1 MTMPQLLIAA
11 TCVYTGA
18 IVATA
23 YFTRATP
30 RRIVGAIA
38 GGVVVAVVG
47 IGIEILCQTLGF
59 WHYPSTRDR
68 YVPPLMYPLLG
79 LSFATL
85 ALIGWRVTRRFGSI
99 GQIVFLSAVIVI
111 GTVRDY
117 VEAQALGIIVLA
129 PGIPTVIV
137 DAVCWGGL
145 TVLVQVVMRLI
156 AGPSKLDRLADRS
169 GPRAE

>member
-59 WHYPSTRDR
+59 WHYPSTSAR
-68 YVPPLMYPLLG
+68 YGPPLMYPLVG
-79 LSFATL
+79 LSFATPKENERL
-85 ALIGWRVTRRFGSI
+85 RRAVKLNKKFHPIARSHSSHA
-99 GQIVFLSAVIVI
+99 VFQNLC
-111 GTVRDY
+111 
-117 VEAQALGIIVLA
+117 E
-129 PGIPTVIV
+129 
-137 DAVCWGGL
+137 
-145 TVLVQVVMRLI
+145 
-156 AGPSKLDRLADRS
+156 
-169 GPRAE
+169 